1 MNFYHWLI
9 QNKNLSKATALK
21 YDLVIKNRINEWL
34 PSYELPQNSI
44 EFEALKQT
52 IFTLDIYQDRNR
64 VGNNMYSSALKH
76 YGDFLKEIDVNDGS
90 IFTEKQIF
98 TTDAE
103 RLVKVR
109 LIQNKFRKKLFDFYP
124 YCAVTGFSH
133 SRLLIASHIKPWA
146 KCDGNEKVD
155 VYNGFLLSPN
165 FDRLFDQGFITFLD
179 TGIVQISKK
188 LNEIDKEFFS
198 IPTHLKSHLDVK
210 HLPYLHYHQNEIYM
224 G

>member
-76 YGDFLKEIDVNDGS
+76 YGDFLKEIDVNDES

-124 YCAVTGFSH
+124 YCAVTGF
-133 SRLLIASHIKPWA
+133 KPWA

-198 IPTHLKSHLDVK
+198 IPTHLKLHLDVK

>member
-1 MNFYHWLI
+1 
-9 QNKNLSKATALK
+9 
-21 YDLVIKNRINEWL
+21 
-34 PSYELPQNSI
+34 
-44 EFEALKQT
+44 
-52 IFTLDIYQDRNR
+52 
-64 VGNNMYSSALKH
+64 MYSSALKH
-76 YGDFLKEIDVNDGS
+76 YGDFLKEIDVNDES

-109 LIQNKFRKKLFDFYP
+109 MIQNKFRKKLFDFYP
-124 YCAVTGFSH
+124 YCAVTGFNH
-133 SRLLIASHIKPWA
+133 SKFLIASHIKPWA

-188 LNEIDKEFFS
+188 LNEVDKEFFS
-198 IPTHLKSHLDVK
+198 IPTHLKLHLDVK

>member
-1 MNFYHWLI
+1 
-9 QNKNLSKATALK
+9 
-21 YDLVIKNRINEWL
+21 
-34 PSYELPQNSI
+34 
-44 EFEALKQT
+44 
-52 IFTLDIYQDRNR
+52 
-64 VGNNMYSSALKH
+64 MYSSALKH
-76 YGDFLKEIDVNDGS
+76 YGDFLKEIDVNDES

-109 LIQNKFRKKLFDFYP
+109 MIQNMFRKKLFDFYP
-124 YCAVTGFSH
+124 YCAVTGFNH
-133 SRLLIASHIKPWA
+133 SKLLIASHIKPWA

-198 IPTHLKSHLDVK
+198 IPTHLKLHLDVK